1 MPLDLTEELTYQIYG
16 LENVLEK
23 ADKEIAALRHCLE
36 DANKVI
42 RSLRCRLQHQQDYG
56 NGAVDMS

>member
-36 DANKVI
+36 EANKVI
-42 RSLRCRLQHQQDYG
+42 RDLRCQ
-56 NGAVDMS
+56 AVSRQIQPSAN